1 VSFASINVAK
11 PVLMQSYMK
20 LAKAMVVPGA
30 GTIIQELV
38 STLKC
43 PSMNSISL
51 VRPSDHLIPIKSSAL
66 NAVYYDAHAIAEV
79 WKDWT
84 WTTNYPDHH
93 ELRAYFDHA
102 NKVLNLEKDTA
113 FESVVVDAQFNV
125 DEGKW
130 HVKTADGRT
139 ARSKFLIVAAG
150 FAAKR

>member
-1 VSFASINVAK
+1 
-11 PVLMQSYMK
+11 
-20 LAKAMVVPGA
+20 
-30 GTIIQELV
+30 
-38 STLKC
+38 
-43 PSMNSISL
+43 MNSISL
-51 VRPSDHLIPIKSSAL
+51 VHPSDHPTPIKYSAL
-66 NAVYYDAHAIAEV
+66 NAAKYHAHIITEV